1 MPLKRVRREVWSL
14 LPGKKKVL
22 PRAGPVP
29 SQSLPSGIGSKSCLT
44 VLKAASQSL
53 LLSPRLQVKFV
64 PELKSIVDM
73 PPTGKKR
80 VQETFVLSRD
90 ARPNRPPEARA
101 PQPQRLLSSKGTKK
115 VQESPAAFEA
125 RTGLKVSSLT
135 NLNTTASAQSD
146 KKKTRQI
153 KCALRKD
160 QAKSASEPTLSVN
173 NENIKDSNR
182 KIEDSENED
191 DFDKQFHNDYNFVV
205 AKCVVRRKIGFNI
218 DKNSHASVFRKK
230 MLRVLEQADIMKLRS
245 ALAGDTVVV
254 PKHFKLPEEDL
265 KPTSLESNDID
276 IVPRKADPLTLL
288 DSNGNSPNLS
298 IEQDEVRS
306 TEDRPDNMPVIS
318 CMESPDKIRDQEV
331 EQKKKTT
338 SAAKRKKQ
346 LLERK
351 FFSSKPIPPPIIPRD
366 HSKSFQGKIPKEK
379 AGIPRNGNRWK
390 WATTVD
396 NNGQFSR

>member
-1 MPLKRVRREVWSL
+1 MPLKRVRREVCSL
-14 LPGKKKVL
+14 IPGKKKVL
-22 PRAGPVP
+22 PRGSPVP
-29 SQSLPSGIGSKSCLT
+29 SQSVPSGSKSCLT

-90 ARPNRPPEARA
+90 AKPQPPEA
-101 PQPQRLLSSKGTKK
+101 PQRLLSSKGTKK

-135 NLNTTASAQSD
+135 NLNTTASAHSD
-146 KKKTRQI
+146 KKKTKQI
-153 KCALRKD
+153 KCTLRRD
-160 QAKSASEPTLSVN
+160 QPKSASEPKLPVN
-173 NENIKDSNR
+173 NNGNIKDSNR
-182 KIEDSENED
+182 ESEDSENED
-191 DFDKQFHNDYNFVV
+191 DFDKKFHNDYNFVV

-218 DKNSHASVFRKK
+218 DKNSHVSGFRKK
-230 MLRVLEQADIMKLRS
+230 MVRVLEQADIMKLRS

-265 KPTSLESNDID
+265 KPTRLESNDID
-276 IVPRKADPLTLL
+276 SVPRNVDPSTLL

-298 IEQDEVRS
+298 VDQDEVRLP
-306 TEDRPDNMPVIS
+306 EDRPDNMPVIS
-318 CMESPDKIRDQEV
+318 CMESLDKIRDKEG

-338 SAAKRKKQ
+338 SAAKRNNQ

-351 FFSSKPIPPPIIPRD
+351 FFSSKPIPPPMIPRD
-366 HSKSFQGKIPKEK
+366 HSKSFQGKIPKQK
-379 AGIPRNGNRWK
+379 ACKPKWERNGKLWT
-390 WATTVD
+390 WALTVD
-396 NNGQFSR
+396 KNGQFSR

>member
-22 PRAGPVP
+22 PRGSPVP
-29 SQSLPSGIGSKSCLT
+29 NQSVPSASGSKSCLT

-53 LLSPRLQVKFV
+53 LLSPRLHVKFV

-90 ARPNRPPEARA
+90 AKPQPPEA
-101 PQPQRLLSSKGTKK
+101 PQRLLSSKGTKK

-135 NLNTTASAQSD
+135 NLNTTASAHSD
-146 KKKTRQI
+146 KKKTKQI
-153 KCALRKD
+153 KCTLRRD
-160 QAKSASEPTLSVN
+160 QPKSASEPKLPVN
-173 NENIKDSNR
+173 NKGNIKDSNR
-182 KIEDSENED
+182 ESEDSENED
-191 DFDKQFHNDYNFVV
+191 DFDKKFHNDYNFVV

-218 DKNSHASVFRKK
+218 DKNSHVSGFRKK
-230 MLRVLEQADIMKLRS
+230 MMRVLEQADIMKLRS

-265 KPTSLESNDID
+265 KPTRLESNDID
-276 IVPRKADPLTLL
+276 IVPRNVDPLTLL

-298 IEQDEVRS
+298 VDQDEVRPP
-306 TEDRPDNMPVIS
+306 EDRPDNMPVIS
-318 CMESPDKIRDQEV
+318 CMESPDKIRDKEVEV

-338 SAAKRKKQ
+338 SAAKRQNQ

-379 AGIPRNGNRWK
+379 AFIPRKGNLWK